1 MLCQEC
7 NQKQAT
13 VHLTR
18 IINNQKTEL
27 YLCEDCARGKKELGL
42 SGEPFS
48 FHNLL
53 AGILNPKTEGEV
65 MGYPYAREQICSGCG
80 LDFGEFS
87 QQGLFGCSTCY
98 DQFSQQMDQLL
109 RRIHG
114 NNRHT
119 GKIPLRSGRLIKQK
133 QKIKDLRH
141 RLQEAVEK
149 EAFEE
154 AAVLRDKIKDLGKMV
169 ME

>member
-7 NQKQAT
+7 NQRKAT

-27 YLCEDCARGKKELGL
+27 YLCETCAQEKKELGL

-53 AGILNPKTEGEV
+53 AGLLNPSTEGDI
-65 MGYPYAREQICSGCG
+65 MGYSFAGEQICPSCG
-80 LDFGEFS
+80 LNFREFS
-87 QQGLFGCSTCY
+87 QQGLFGCSLCY
-98 DQFSQQMDQLL
+98 DQFHERMDHLL

-114 NNRHT
+114 NSRHT
-119 GKIPLRSGRLIKQK
+119 GKIPLRSGSLIKVK
-133 QKIKDLRH
+133 QKIKDLRQ

-154 AAVLRDKIKDLGKMV
+154 AAVLRDEIKDLEKTID
-169 ME
+169 